1 MTEFLPHDN
10 KKDKHP
16 LGTLLEIARL
26 KEIIKASKITWELTK
41 A

>member
-26 KEIIKASKITWELTK
+26 KEIIKSGSIDWDLTK